1 MIKLSNLLNESED
14 KIYHLNG
21 VLITDG
27 EVRNQKDILSDIRS
41 LLAVT
46 IVRSI
51 DMEDDPT
58 SKYDRTRIEVKIDP
72 YPYLKQE
79 NISGE
84 AIVKK
89 IAEDIKKIPGVIG
102 FRSSDEITATE
113 V

>member
-1 MIKLSNLLNESED
+1 MIKLSNLLNESQD
-14 KIYHLNG
+14 RIYLLSG

-27 EVRNQKDILSDIRS
+27 ATRNQKDILSDIRS

-102 FRSSDEITATE
+102 FRSSDEITTSE

>member
-1 MIKLSNLLNESED
+1 MIKLSDLLNESQD
-14 KIYHLNG
+14 RIYHLNG

-27 EVRNQKDILSDIRS
+27 ATRNQKDILSDIRS

-51 DMEDDPT
+51 DMEDDLT

-72 YPYLKQE
+72 YPYLKQG

-89 IAEDIKKIPGVIG
+89 IAEDIKKIPGVVG
-102 FRSSDEITATE
+102 FRSSDEITTTE